1 MKLVIERDHALKALT
16 RVQGAVKARG
26 KDVAAIWGHVKLEA
40 GATTLCMTTGNGD
53 QQASDSVPAD
63 VTAPGATTVDA
74 RRLHDLVRAFPSGG
88 QVLLEIGE
96 GGSRLIVKCGRTRSL
111 LPTLPAEDFPQFASL
126 GRASGGEIEAPELK
140 RLLHRA
146 GFVRGELETRPIWSG
161 VFLHLVE
168 RDGDVWL
175 TAVGTDGKCLAMAET
190 RAPVGFEAFPAI
202 ILPGAA
208 VDEFQRLLGE
218 ANGPVDLMASATLA
232 ELGCGTAEYTTKLVE
247 GPFTDQYAQAI
258 PHDNPWVTEIDVD
271 LFQACLNRAL
281 LAADDKFR
289 TVRLGLEPGS
299 LTVTGLSTD
308 SASEICDQIDF
319 DYGGPPASIAFN
331 GKRLK
336 EVLGV
341 IVGENA
347 VISWAAK
354 PAEGTVLVRDSGDPA
369 CRYLIIPQ
377 RGSS

>member
-1 MKLVIERDHALKALT
+1 MKLIIERDHALKALT
-16 RVQGAVKARG
+16 RVQGAVKAKG
-26 KDVAAIWGHVKLEA
+26 KDVAAIWSHVKLEA

-53 QQASDSVPAD
+53 QQASDTAPAD
-63 VTAPGATTVDA
+63 IIAPGSTTADA
-74 RRLHDLVRAFPSGG
+74 RRLYDIVRAFPSGG

-96 GGSRLIVKCGRTRSL
+96 GGTRLIVKCGRSRCL

-126 GRASGGEIEAPELK
+126 GRASGGQIEAHELK

-168 RDGDVWL
+168 RDNDVWL
-175 TAVGTDGKCLAMAET
+175 TAVGTDGKCLAMVET
-190 RAPVGFEAFPAI
+190 LAPVGFEAFPAI

-218 ANGPVDLMASATLA
+218 ANGLVELMASDTLA
-232 ELGCGTAEYTTKLVE
+232 ELRCGTADYTTKLVE
-247 GPFTDQYAQAI
+247 GPFSTSYAQAI
-258 PHDNPWVTEIDVD
+258 PYANPWVTPIDVD

-281 LAADDKFR
+281 LAVDDKYR
-289 TVRLGLEPGS
+289 TVRLGLDGGS
-299 LTVTGLSTD
+299 LTITGFSTD
-308 SASEICDQIDF
+308 NANEVSDQIDF
-319 DYGGPPASIAFN
+319 TYDGPPSAMAFN

-336 EVLGV
+336 EILGV
-341 IVGENA
+341 ITGENA
-347 VISWAAK
+347 VLAWGETPSA
-354 PAEGTVLVRDSGDPA
+354 GTVLVTDSGDPA

-377 RGSS
+377 RGSP